1 MKLLLLIL
9 TLMTGCAVDGDDEDE
24 VEACKQGWVQFTCKY
39 PGAKKKYD
47 HVNVVIPNRTS
58 LRSSLKDVWED
69 KGRFSLYHDT
79 KHKTLMVGI
88 RDLKQRDFGIYR
100 CEFDQGSNRSPV
112 KKKLESE
119 KCQQP
124 FTQTVT
130 KAANIKC
137 HPDDDFK
144 FGVQFFCRGE
154 NFACKDILSTKGQRL
169 NGKFRLTNTNRDFNV
184 SISGVSSQD
193 AGVYWCGVESK
204 DGSYRVS
211 VRQIKLEV
219 EAGSPL
225 TVVITAAVLVA
236 LLLLVVIAVFTY
248 KCFSWSKHRKNGEAQ
263 NKEDN
268 IYEAIHESSQKFVTT
283 PAMKTVYATTNFP
296 TNPSFFMHES
306 KVNVKNIS
314 GEADSDTDCSQW
326 KPGQHDTKS
335 TANHPSRVSIDNF
348 YSLSLPCHCGTEKG

>member
-9 TLMTGCAVDGDDEDE
+9 TLMTGRGADGDDEDE
-24 VEACKQGWVQFTCKY
+24 VEACKQGWVQFICKY
-39 PGAKKKYD
+39 PGANKKYD
-47 HVNVVIPNRTS
+47 HVNVVFPNRTS
-58 LRSSLKDVWED
+58 LRSSLKDVWD
-69 KGRFSLYHDT
+69 NKGRFSLYHDT

-88 RDLKQRDFGIYR
+88 RDLKQADFGTYR

-112 KKKLESE
+112 KKELDYEN
-119 KCQQP
+119 CQQP

-130 KAANIKC
+130 RGANIKC
-137 HPDDDFK
+137 HYPDVDFK
-144 FGVQFFCRGE
+144 SGVQFFCRGE
-154 NFACKDILSTKGQRL
+154 NFTCKDILSTKGQRL
-169 NGKFRLTNTNRDFNV
+169 NGKFRLTNTNRGFNV

-211 VRQIKLEV
+211 LKQIKLEV
-219 EAGSPL
+219 EDPSTTSSTTSLNPSSPATNSTTQTPPVTGPSGSPL

-268 IYEAIHESSQKFVTT
+268 IYEAIHESSQKSVTR

-296 TNPSFFMHES
+296 TNPAFFMHES
-306 KVNVKNIS
+306 KVKV
-314 GEADSDTDCSQW
+314 
-326 KPGQHDTKS
+326 
-335 TANHPSRVSIDNF
+335 
-348 YSLSLPCHCGTEKG
+348 